1 MFRRSKS
8 SGAGDVAAQPIRFRG
23 TGSVLVLLGLAML
36 VQYLGQRQPER
47 QTDRERSG
55 RGQELGQG
63 YGQGSGQGSDQ
74 ESNRELD
81 HGRLANSPSE
91 IPPRGWKDVLV
102 RLYEDVSEHRVLAFA
117 AGMTFYSLLA
127 IFPGLAALVAI
138 YGLFADPASIAAHL
152 GQMNGI
158 LPGGAIE
165 IARDQLTRVASK
177 GSQALSITF
186 IVSLAISLWSAN
198 AAMKSLFDALNV
210 VYGERERRGFIKL
223 NAISLLFT
231 AAAVLFA
238 LVALGAI
245 VVVPIVLTYVGL
257 SSAADTLL
265 RIGRWPAIF
274 VCVALALALIYRY
287 GPDRERPKWRWIS
300 WGSALAAALWL
311 VASVLFSWYTANFG
325 SYNATYGSLGAAVG
339 FMTWLW
345 ISATVILVGAELDA
359 ELEHQTACD
368 TTTGPAKPIGT
379 RGAAVADTIGAAS

>member
-1 MFRRSKS
+1 MFRRSKC
-8 SGAGDVAAQPIRFRG
+8 SG
-23 TGSVLVLLGLAML
+23 GSEVSAPSVRLPGFGSALALLSLAVLVR
-36 VQYLGQRQPER
+36 YF
-47 QTDRERSG
+47 DRRPADRDSG
-55 RGQELGQG
+55 RGRSDGELESGQEAGQISNQASGQESG
-63 YGQGSGQGSDQ
+63 YGRS
-74 ESNRELD
+74 
-81 HGRLANSPSE
+81 ANSPSE
-91 IPPRGWKDVLV
+91 IPPRGWKDILV
-102 RLYEDVSEHRVLAFA
+102 RFYDDVSEHRILAFA

-210 VYGERERRGFIKL
+210 VYGERERRGFIEL

-231 AAAVLFA
+231 VAAILFA
-238 LVALGAI
+238 LIALGAI

-257 SSAADTLL
+257 SSVADTLL

-359 ELEHQTACD
+359 ALEHQTARD
-368 TTTGPAKPIGT
+368 TTTGAAKPIGT
-379 RGAAVADTIGAAS
+379 RGAAVADTIGAAR